1 MQVIVPQHKITFS
14 ALGEQSFQSD
24 TKYRRIKYLL
34 TLSVPDG
41 MLIYNALT
49 AELLLLDGEEISVF
63 NAPDKADEGQLLPL
77 VKKWVLVPEAHDDL
91 KLSRQFA
98 DIMFLLN
105 RSRVGM
111 PQNRFTILPT
121 TDCNAR
127 CFYCYELAC
136 NRRNMSERTARDVA
150 DYIIRKCDKSRK
162 VSIRW
167 FGGEPLYNSEAID
180 IICDGLAAAGIDYGG
195 NMISNGY
202 LFGEDTVAR
211 AKEKWHISWV
221 QITLDGT
228 EEIYNR
234 TKAYIYKNSGSAFSR
249 VLDNIGHL
257 LDAGIAVHARMNMD
271 DHNEDDLF
279 KLTDMLIERFGK
291 YSHFYLYANLLFEE
305 DGSHAASH
313 SVEIRHAL
321 TEKHM
326 KLRRYISDSG
336 HGIRNVMTVNDRS
349 THCMAD
355 RDDSALIL
363 PDGNL
368 GKCEHF
374 TDDNYYGSIYSD
386 DIDLDVINRFKDTD
400 VVVPG
405 KCDKCE
411 LRPQCVVLKSCLILP
426 RRCDEVDKKFM
437 VFDLETKMRL
447 AYEYFKKENK
457 L

>member
-1 MQVIVPQHKITFS
+1 MKVIVPQHKITFS
-14 ALGEQSFQSD
+14 ALGEQSFQD
-24 TKYRRIKYLL
+24 NAKYRKIKYLL

-41 MLIYNALT
+41 MLVYNALT
-49 AELLLLDGEEISVF
+49 AELLLLDEDETAVF
-63 NAPDKADEGQLLPL
+63 NAPDKAGAEQLLPL
-77 VKKWVLVPEAHDDL
+77 VKKWVLVPETHDDL

-98 DIMFLLN
+98 DLMLLFN
-105 RSRVGM
+105 RSRVGI
-111 PQNRFTILPT
+111 PQNNFTILPT

-136 NRRNMSERTARDVA
+136 NRREMSEQTARDVA
-150 DYIIRKCDKSRK
+150 DYIIRKCDKNRK
-162 VSIRW
+162 VIIRW
-167 FGGEPLYNSEAID
+167 FGGEPLYNSKAID
-180 IICDGLAAAGIDYGG
+180 IICDKLAAADIKYGG

-202 LFGEDTVAR
+202 LFEKDTVLR

-234 TKAYIYKNSGSAFSR
+234 TKAYIYRNSESAFMK

-257 LDAGIAVHARMNMD
+257 LEAGIAVHTRMNMD

-279 KLTDMLIERFGK
+279 RLTDMLIERFGK

-305 DGSHAASH
+305 KGSHAASH
-313 SVEIRHAL
+313 NTAIRHSL
-321 TEKHM
+321 MKKYI
-326 KLRRYISDSG
+326 KLRKYISGSG
-336 HGIRNVMTVNDRS
+336 HGIRNIMTVSDRS

-374 TDDNYYGSIYSD
+374 TDDNYFGSIYSEKT
-386 DIDLDVINRFKDTD
+386 DIDVINKFKDTG
-400 VVVPG
+400 VIASE
-405 KCDKCE
+405 KCDSCE

-426 RRCDEVDKKFM
+426 RRCDEADKKLT
-437 VFDLETKMRL
+437 VFDLETKMRF
-447 AYEYFKKENK
+447 AYEKFKKENK